1 MLMDEPAE
9 GLDPSA
15 RQSLYDELRDYVTEG
30 EATAV
35 VATHIIGDIERI
47 ADDVAV
53 IDRGHVIAH
62 AALEDLREQVRE
74 VQLPADDQMPE
85 LPGSVELLG
94 SRVASDARLVWVRC
108 ALDESELEQ
117 SLPAGSTVRSA
128 NLETF
133 YLALTQHN
141 SNGRDNDAK
150 EKPK

>member
-1 MLMDEPAE
+1 
-9 GLDPSA
+9 
-15 RQSLYDELRDYVTEG
+15 
-30 EATAV
+30 
-35 VATHIIGDIERI
+35 IERI

-74 VQLPADDQMPE
+74 VQLPADEQMPQFA
-85 LPGSVELLG
+85 GSVELLG
-94 SRVASDARLVWVRC
+94 SRVASDTRLVWVRC
-108 ALDESELEQ
+108 ALGSLSELEQ